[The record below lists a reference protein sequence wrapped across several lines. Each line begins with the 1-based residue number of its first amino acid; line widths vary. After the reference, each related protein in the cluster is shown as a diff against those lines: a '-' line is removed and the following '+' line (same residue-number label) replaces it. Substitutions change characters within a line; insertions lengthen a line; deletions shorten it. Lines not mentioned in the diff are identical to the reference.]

1 MSPTFFPLHLTEW
14 NRLSREPVS
23 EAIEPSM
30 AGDSLLRSVWLE
42 PWRSGVTRCKLG
54 GALPLF
60 AGSLME
66 WPLVFLWSSRK

>member
-1 MSPTFFPLHLTEW
+1 
-14 NRLSREPVS
+14 
-23 EAIEPSM
+23 M